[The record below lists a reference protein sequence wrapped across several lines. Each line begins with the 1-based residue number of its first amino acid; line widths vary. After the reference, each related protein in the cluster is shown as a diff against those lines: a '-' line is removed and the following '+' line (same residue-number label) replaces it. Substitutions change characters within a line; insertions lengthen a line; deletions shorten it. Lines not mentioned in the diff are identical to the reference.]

1 MNQETNSRTQDTQQK
16 KVAQNK
22 RSRSAGRN
30 RPVLVS
36 SSSNDQATKDQ
47 PVEETSDTTQ
57 PIAEVASTTTVENTR
72 PRRLP
77 KFFSS
82 VGKNEK
88 EGTVEADPAAA
99 RIARATRGTGG
110 SPASSR
116 TAKESKTA
124 ESKSNTNMVSTNK
137 ATPKAAPAKAT
148 RPQGGFKPRYLWGM
162 VIYVLF
168 AMVIGQY
175 ERAFLVAN
183 RLDKPLF
190 QIGSFAVT
198 TSTALYLLTLVI
210 LLVVLARFD
219 LIPRN
224 LGAMGGQSTTQRG
237 KPGQSSSGSED
248 TDTKSSPPTMKQGVK
263 GADDDLYQE
272 YREQQRY
279 LQRRER
285 KK

>member
-1 MNQETNSRTQDTQQK
+1 MNQETNSGTQDTQQEK
-16 KVAQNK
+16 ATHYK

-36 SSSNDQATKDQ
+36 PSSDDKITQELS
-47 PVEETSDTTQ
+47 ETTQ
-57 PIAEVASTTTVENTR
+57 QVEEVASTTTVEGTR

-88 EGTVEADPAAA
+88 EGAVEANPAAA
-99 RIARATRGTGG
+99 RIARATRSTGA
-110 SPASSR
+110 SSASSR
-116 TAKESKTA
+116 AVKESKPA
-124 ESKSNTNMVSTNK
+124 ESKSNATKMST
-137 ATPKAAPAKAT
+137 KAAPARPT
-148 RPQGGFKPRYLWGM
+148 RQQGGFKTRYLWGM
-162 VIYVLF
+162 AVYVLV
-168 AMVIGQY
+168 AMVVGQY
-175 ERAFLVAN
+175 ERTLLVASH
-183 RLDKPLF
+183 LEKILF

-198 TSTALYLLTLVI
+198 TSTALYLLTLIV
-210 LLVVLARFD
+210 LLVILARFD
-219 LIPRN
+219 LIPRS
-224 LGAMGGQSTTQRG
+224 LGAMSGQPTTQRG
-237 KPGQSSSGSED
+237 KPGQSPSGSD
-248 TDTKSSPPTMKQGVK
+248 DTKSPPPTMKQGVK